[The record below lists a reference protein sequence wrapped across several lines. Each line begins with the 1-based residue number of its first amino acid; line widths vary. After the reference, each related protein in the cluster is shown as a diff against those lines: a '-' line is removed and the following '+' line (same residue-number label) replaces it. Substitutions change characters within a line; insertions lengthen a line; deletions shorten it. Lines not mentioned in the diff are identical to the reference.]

1 MKLSKTFINGLES
14 VGLIEPA
21 DYPAIAAA
29 SEEAGLKGGKGYS
42 IGYIATI
49 IKGAPTRPALVKL
62 IIEYYEQKKQDYIT
76 ILNETA

>member
-1 MKLSKTFINGLES
+1 MKLSKNFIEDLKS
-14 VGLIEPA
+14 VGLLEPA

-29 SEEAGLKGGKGYS
+29 SEEAGLRGGKGYS

-49 IKGAPTRPALVKL
+49 VRGAPTRPALVKL
-62 IIEYYEQKKQDYIT
+62 IIEYYEQKTTDFLN